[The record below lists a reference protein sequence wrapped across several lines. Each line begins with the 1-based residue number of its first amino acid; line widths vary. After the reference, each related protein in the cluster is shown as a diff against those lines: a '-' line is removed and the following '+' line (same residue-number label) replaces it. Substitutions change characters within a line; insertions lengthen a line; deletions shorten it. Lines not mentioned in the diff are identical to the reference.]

1 MGECGCKKKRQQ
13 FQVVVDGKTVYSS
26 TSEATAKAVAK
37 RYPGSEVK
45 PSAPAGAAPAARAKP
60 AQTGG

>member
-1 MGECGCKKKRQQ
+1 MGCGCKKARQQ
-13 FQVVVDGKTVYSS
+13 FQVITADGKTVYSS

-60 AQTGG
+60 PQTGG